1 MKVAVTGLNNVDN
14 PGPGVP
20 VIRALKESEKFDG
33 EIIGLLYDS
42 LEPGAYMENV
52 SDNNYMIP
60 YPSGGLEPLYE
71 RIKYIHEIENLDA
84 IIPTLDS
91 ELYGF
96 TKLASKLNELGIKT
110 FLPSKELLN
119 IRAKDKLANFCE
131 GNGIRFPKTILAT
144 STAELYSL
152 PSHFNYPAVVKGI
165 FYDAYIVNNFN
176 EAQSAFNKIRY
187 KWGLP
192 IIVQEMITG
201 EEYNVAALGDGTG
214 NTIGAVGMK
223 KLYITEKGK
232 GWAGITVN
240 DPVLIELSEK
250 IIKILNWKSGAE
262 LEFVKDNKSNNYY
275 LIEINPR
282 FPAWVYLTVS
292 AGQNLP
298 GALLQL
304 ALGNKVKPFS
314 GYEVGKIFIRYS
326 WDLITNI
333 KEFEE
338 LNIKGELKN
347 GKSIV

>member
-1 MKVAVTGLNNVDN
+1 MKVAITGLNNVDN

-20 VIRALKESEKFDG
+20 VIRSLKESEKFEG

-42 LEPGAYMENV
+42 LEPGAYMYNI
-52 SDNNYMIP
+52 SGRNYMIP
-60 YPSGGLEPLYE
+60 YPSGGLEPLFE
-71 RIKYIHEIENLDA
+71 RLKYIHEKERLDV

-96 TKLASKLNELGIKT
+96 TKLAPRLNELGIKT
-110 FLPSKELLN
+110 FLPSTELLN
-119 IRAKDKLANFCE
+119 IRAKDKLAKFCE
-131 GNGIRFPKTILAT
+131 ESGIIFPKTILAG

-176 EAQSAFNKIRY
+176 EAVSSFNKIKCR
-187 KWGLP
+187 WGLP

-214 NTIGAVGMK
+214 KTIGAVGMK

-232 GWAGITVN
+232 GWAGITIN
-240 DPVLIELSEK
+240 DPILIELSENIMK
-250 IIKILNWKSGAE
+250 SLMWKSGTE
-262 LEFVKDNKSNNYY
+262 LEFIKDNKSNKYY

-282 FPAWVYLTVS
+282 FPAWVYLTVK

-298 GALLQL
+298 AALLQL
-304 ALGNKVKPFS
+304 ALGNKVEPFN
-314 GYEVGKIFIRYS
+314 GYEVGKIFIRCS

-338 LNIKGELKN
+338 LNITGEFRN
-347 GKSIV
+347 GKNIV